1 MFKATRTRMKLPP
14 SQSFGFSGWR
24 TVPIASQI
32 CSTTFLFLKHSGMS
46 CTCTQN
52 DTVVMSE
59 ILTTIELL
67 YLEITMMCLSKL
79 QGLAA
84 RILSTSSL
92 ESKEKRIRWSPM
104 NFILKPVFDLHRG
117 LKVLAMVSRLIG
129 GFMRNQADMENS
141 VMAWTDFKVRPG
153 PSFFDSERDFQWLDK
168 SSMLESKGGR
178 GGEEEKNVSL

>member
-1 MFKATRTRMKLPP
+1 MGCL
-14 SQSFGFSGWR
+14 Q
-24 TVPIASQI
+24 VPIASQI

-79 QGLAA
+79 QGSAA
-84 RILSTSSL
+84 RILSTSYL

-153 PSFFDSERDFQWLDK
+153 PSFFDSERDFQRLDK
-168 SSMLESKGGR
+168 SSMLESKGGK